1 MGRYVQLISASVR
14 YFQHAISSISKAS
27 REVVMTHSLMEQQ
40 ALREGDHWSAFSE
53 VEGTETYPGSIGLEN
68 HAVPTLSGSP
78 LTRCCMR
85 TREGLSHPFA
95 MDAEPTRYP
104 ALLSE
109 VLWAVQTP
117 RSPFPSLSKAL
128 AAPQDPRDTG
138 PLIGSARHYCF
149 PFSPHRR
156 ASRLSPIEDAATS
169 IVPADFPTA
178 PGPRAPSLIVMVL
191 AQPQGQR
198 PGAS

>member
-1 MGRYVQLISASVR
+1 MPQ
-14 YFQHAISSISKAS
+14 
-27 REVVMTHSLMEQQ
+27 
-40 ALREGDHWSAFSE
+40 EGDHWSTFSE
-53 VEGTETYPGSIGLEN
+53 VKGRDLNPGSIGLEN
-68 HAVPTLSGSP
+68 HAVHTLPGSS
-78 LTRCCMR
+78 LTRRCVRM
-85 TREGLSHPFA
+85 REGLSHPFA
-95 MDAEPTRYP
+95 MDTEPTCYP
-104 ALLSE
+104 VLLSE
-109 VLWAVQTP
+109 VLWALQTP
-117 RSPFPSLSKAL
+117 HSPFPSLCRAL
-128 AAPQDPRDTG
+128 TVPQDPRDTE

-156 ASRLSPIEDAATS
+156 ASRLSPIEDPATS